1 MGKQQNQPQNQPKTS
16 LKKHG
21 NAKDLFKNKYIF
33 EYSFFDLVRDG
44 ITCYYTQL
52 KKKEEESKSQNNE
65 RPSTRV
71 NSNTLTSQSLEKI
84 HQYIQTTRFTQA
96 VSLSLDYKNRVKG
109 RRKRHL
115 YY

>member
-52 KKKEEESKSQNNE
+52 KKK
-65 RPSTRV
+65 R
-71 NSNTLTSQSLEKI
+71 
-84 HQYIQTTRFTQA
+84 
-96 VSLSLDYKNRVKG
+96 
-109 RRKRHL
+109 RRK
-115 YY
+115 

>member
-52 KKKEEESKSQNNE
+52 KKKKKMK
-65 RPSTRV
+65 V
-71 NSNTLTSQSLEKI
+71 NPQTMSDPQQELTHTLS
-84 HQYIQTTRFTQA
+84 HH
-96 VSLSLDYKNRVKG
+96 N
-109 RRKRHL
+109 H
-115 YY
+115 